1 MLSKAENEV
10 LTRIGPGT
18 PMGNLVRQY
27 WIPVMLSEELAEADG
42 APVRVRLL
50 CEDLI
55 MFRDSSGRVG
65 LLDDHC
71 SHRGASLFFGRNEED
86 GLRCVYHGWKYDV
99 TGACVDMPSEPAE
112 SNFKDKIHQG
122 AYPCREYGGKIW
134 THICPPTR
142 PPPPPQPESQP

>member
-1 MLSKAENEV
+1 VLAVAALGIALAAYTGRSEAQNAPDGEGTKMLSKAENEV

-42 APVRVRLL
+42 APLRVRLL

-55 MFRDSSGRVG
+55 MFRDTSGRVG

-71 SHRGASLFFGRNEED
+71 SHRGASLFLGR
-86 GLRCVYHGWKYDV
+86 
-99 TGACVDMPSEPAE
+99 
-112 SNFKDKIHQG
+112 
-122 AYPCREYGGKIW
+122 
-134 THICPPTR
+134 
-142 PPPPPQPESQP
+142 